1 MASEV
6 PLSPRARGHAP
17 SPASGTFPPAVCL
30 KLMGSLD
37 SLQLSPGCT
46 CASERLLRA
55 GEEREQ
61 RGLFPMTVAVVV
73 FFWGGRRR
81 LLVLFHN
88 VDRISC
94 GLRPSQPLLTQTF
107 SPRLALDACPG

>member
-73 FFWGGRRR
+73 FFGGVGEGS
-81 LLVLFHN
+81 LSSFTTWTASLVGSVPPN
-88 VDRISC
+88 RC
-94 GLRPSQPLLTQTF
+94 
-107 SPRLALDACPG
+107 